1 MKRLIRTATVAMS
14 LDILLKGQLQFLNNH
29 FEVIAVS
36 GDDQH
41 LENIAQREGVKTQS
55 VAMQRAISLIPDVV
69 SLWKLY
75 WLFKKEKPLIVHSIT
90 PKAGLLSMIAAYF
103 AGVPVRVH
111 TFTGLIFPSHKGFK
125 QHLLITT
132 DKMLCLAATHIYPEG
147 EGVKADL
154 ERYKITSKPLKVI
167 ANGNVNGIDVAFFN
181 ALNLSEQENNA
192 LREKLNIAPTDF
204 VFIFVGRLVGDKGIN
219 ELIAA
224 FAQLTNYNTKL
235 LLVGSFETELDP
247 LQKNTLVQID
257 TNANI
262 ISVGYQNDVRPYFA
276 ISNALAFPSYREGFP
291 NVVLQAGAMGLPS
304 VVTNI
309 NGSNEIIIDGQ
320 NGVIVPVKNNT
331 ELHDAMLKM
340 RSDSDFYSQLQ
351 RNARAMIASRYEQ
364 QVVWEAILSEYK
376 RLEQNV

>member
-1 MKRLIRTATVAMS
+1 
-14 LDILLKGQLQFLNNH
+14 
-29 FEVIAVS
+29 
-36 GDDQH
+36 
-41 LENIAQREGVKTQS
+41 
-55 VAMQRAISLIPDVV
+55 
-69 SLWKLY
+69 
-75 WLFKKEKPLIVHSIT
+75 
-90 PKAGLLSMIAAYF
+90 
-103 AGVPVRVH
+103 
-111 TFTGLIFPSHKGFK
+111 
-125 QHLLITT
+125 
-132 DKMLCLAATHIYPEG
+132 
-147 EGVKADL
+147 
-154 ERYKITSKPLKVI
+154 VI

-262 ISVGYQNDVRPYFA
+262 ISVGYQNDVRPFFA

-376 RLEQNV
+376 RLEQDV